1 MSQPAL
7 EARLSILVSRNG
19 EAFRIEAELALE
31 KGLLVMFGPSG
42 AGKSLTLQA
51 LAGLIRPEHGWI
63 RMGGEVLFDTDRRID
78 IPAHRRKVGYVPQ
91 SRSLFPFRDVAGNV
105 AFGLSRSERRS
116 AGPRVEALMEELGI
130 RHLAR
135 VDTESLSGGERQRV
149 ALARALAVNPRLLL
163 LDEPFGAIDRQGR
176 TDLHRV
182 LRRALDHHQ
191 IPAVVVTHD
200 PDEASTLGD
209 RLVLFDRGR
218 TVAAGEPASLLGRAR
233 TVVVSGHLEGKSTPN
248 ADGRISATLKEVTL
262 DGPEGMVEQREDG
275 RILVRLELPAGRF
288 ETPQPPDRESDH
300 EVERNPT
307 EPGDT

>member
-1 MSQPAL
+1 MSRLAL

-51 LAGLIRPEHGWI
+51 LAGLIRPERGRI
-63 RMGGEVLFDTDRRID
+63 LMGGEVLFDTDRRID
-78 IPAHRRKVGYVPQ
+78 VPAHRRKVGYVPQ

-105 AFGLSRSERRS
+105 AFGLSRGERRS
-116 AGPRVEALMEELGI
+116 SGARVAALMEELGI

-149 ALARALAVNPRLLL
+149 ALARALAVRPRLLL

-176 TDLHRV
+176 ADLHRV

-218 TVAAGEPASLLGRAR
+218 TVAAGEPATLLGRGR
-233 TVVVSGHLEGKSTPN
+233 TVFVSGHLEGQSSPN
-248 ADGRISATLKEVTL
+248 EDGRISATLRDVTL
-262 DGPEGMVEQREDG
+262 DGPDGMVEHRENG
-275 RILVRLELPAGRF
+275 RILVRLELPGGKFDR
-288 ETPQPPDRESDH
+288 PQDPAREPGH
-300 EVERNPT
+300 EVTRAPT